1 MTTKTDRRNGLI
13 GNLGVKKPVRVAT
26 TANIT
31 LSGEQT
37 IDGVAVVADDR
48 VLVKDQTTASENGI
62 YDCSTGSWTR
72 ALDFD
77 GNQDIVNGTLVY
89 ITNGSVQQKQIWAV
103 SATDPITIG
112 TTSISFVY
120 VISSGDVGLAA
131 SNNLSDVASAAT
143 SRTNLGLA
151 IGTNVQASDATLTAL
166 AALDITAGFMVQT
179 EEDAFTKRSI
189 TGSGG
194 ISVSNGDGVS
204 GNPTVA
210 VDITSLSADAAP
222 DGTADYFLTY
232 DASATANK
240 KVLLKDASQ
249 RQLISTAIASSS
261 ASISFTGLSSTYT
274 RYEIEFEYVIPATNG
289 AGLIAQVSID
299 DGSTYINSNYLSG
312 CSNGSTSDAE
322 SGMTNN
328 TTRLSLTSFDSD
340 ANRGQSNASTAG
352 LCGTFILYN
361 PSSTAAHKQARWF
374 IGWVSNSAFS
384 YAFRASGQGRYTGS
398 TSAINAIRFKM
409 STSNA
414 DTDNGNITSGIFKL
428 YGIK

>member
-1 MTTKTDRRNGLI
+1 MTTETDRRNGLV
-13 GNLGVKKPVRVAT
+13 GNLGIKKPVRVAT

-48 VLVKDQTTASENGI
+48 VLVKNQTTSSENGI

-89 ITNGSVQQKQIWAV
+89 IAGGSVQQKQIWTV

-112 TTSISFVY
+112 TTSISFIY
-120 VISSGDVGLAA
+120 VISSGDLGLAA
-131 SNNLSDVASAAT
+131 SNNLSDVASAST

-151 IGTNVQASDATLTAL
+151 IGADVQAYDATLTAL
-166 AALDITAGFMVQT
+166 AAYNTAGLLTQT
-179 EEDAFTKRSI
+179 AANTFAGRTL
-189 TGSGG
+189 TAGSAV
-194 ISVSNGDGVS
+194 SVSNGDGVS

-240 KVLLKDASQ
+240 KVLLKDASP

-274 RYEIEFEYVIPATNG
+274 RYEVEFEYVIPATNG

-299 DGSTYINSNYLSG
+299 DGSTYINSNYLG
-312 CSNGSTSDAE
+312 CTSNQSNSDAAA
-322 SGMTNN
+322 SQTMN
-328 TTRLSLTSFDSD
+328 TTRFSITPFDSD
-340 ANRGQSNASTAG
+340 ANRGMSNATAKG
-352 LCGTFILYN
+352 MCGIFILYN
-361 PSSTAAHKQARWF
+361 PSNSSVNKVADWYISYIT
-374 IGWVSNSAFS
+374 NSAFS
-384 YAFRASGQGRYTGS
+384 YMSKGEGHGIYNGS
-398 TSAINAIRFKM
+398 TAAVNAIRFKM

-414 DTDNGNITSGIFKL
+414 DTDNGNIASGIFKL